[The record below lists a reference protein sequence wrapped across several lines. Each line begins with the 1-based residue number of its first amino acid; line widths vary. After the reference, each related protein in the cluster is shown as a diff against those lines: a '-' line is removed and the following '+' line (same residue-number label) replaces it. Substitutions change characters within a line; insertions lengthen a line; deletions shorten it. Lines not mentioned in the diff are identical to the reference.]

1 MFVACCQSLVVA
13 CVQCS
18 ALHVSMCL
26 SLVVSVQL
34 LHRSSISNG
43 FFCLSATSSLKYQR
57 CRRSCPCFSD
67 FVANCI
73 LLQETEDWLA
83 ERFGRLELVAQQSVA
98 VLTNAL
104 ELIQG
109 ELGLDRVGRVELD
122 VCGEL

>member
-109 ELGLDRVGRVELD
+109 ELDQIRVARDELN
-122 VCGEL
+122 V